1 MAGGLFGE
9 SSNGA
14 VIDPGALLDSEVPQH
29 IGRLLSLGVLVSI
42 GRSRDGGAIS
52 LTSTNDGKYEGEY
65 FRHTDEAID
74 WLKRAYTLVNVLG
87 LAPLAS
93 AQVTHPTPTR
103 AARKPV

>member
-14 VIDPGALLDSEVPQH
+14 VVDPGAFLDSEVPQH

-52 LTSTNDGKYEGEY
+52 LTITNDGKYEREY

-74 WLKRAYTLVNVLG
+74 WLKRAYDLLTGLG

-93 AQVTHPTPTR
+93 PQVTHQKPTR
-103 AARKPV
+103 GARKPV